1 MNLLTKQINQQTEIT
16 NFMVTKEEKG
26 DTLGVWDQYIYTLLY
41 IKQMTNK
48 DFLSSTGNYTQYFII
63 THKEKESDIYFYIYV
78 CMCIYTH
85 TYN

>member
-1 MNLLTKQINQQTEIT
+1 
-16 NFMVTKEEKG
+16 
-26 DTLGVWDQYIYTLLY
+26 
-41 IKQMTNK
+41 MTNK

-78 CMCIYTH
+78 CMCIYAH